1 MLSDEVST
9 GSGSDWVTV
18 PAISNGAWLETR
30 SLPLPVL
37 TPSKRNKECKWTG
50 A

>member
-1 MLSDEVST
+1 MLREQV
-9 GSGSDWVTV
+9 GRSGSDWVTV
-18 PAISNGAWLETR
+18 PAFSTGPWLETR

-37 TPSKRNKECKWTG
+37 TPSSRNKEFKWTG